1 MATEKPTVLVIGAT
15 GQTGRLIVKE
25 FDRDP
30 GPVQSPRLEMQ
41 TARHIHLWRAVTLWL
56 AAGCGVLSGYSGGSK
71 NCVNFAVLDHLF
83 R

>member
-1 MATEKPTVLVIGAT
+1 VEPDKSLISGDVVLNEWPARFG
-15 GQTGRLIVKE
+15 GQL
-25 FDRDP
+25 DHW
-30 GPVQSPRLEMQ
+30 VQIPSPRLEMH

-56 AAGCGVLSGYSGGSK
+56 AAGCAVLSGYSGGSK

>member
-1 MATEKPTVLVIGAT
+1 
-15 GQTGRLIVKE
+15 
-25 FDRDP
+25 
-30 GPVQSPRLEMQ
+30 MQ

>member
-1 MATEKPTVLVIGAT
+1 LNLYLQESDVSMN
-15 GQTGRLIVKE
+15 R
-25 FDRDP
+25 RDP
-30 GPVQSPRLEMQ
+30 ASQPRTPAIRTSNGVQSPRLEMQ